1 MHFCS
6 TMYMQHNVV
15 CSQSLCQ
22 LQAGVLVSGHY
33 GWIEILLVVFDTVES
48 VRPPR
53 LILHCYKTILY
64 SGISKISKY
73 KGIRAHPSWALL
85 ETLSFARI
93 LFFFSPRRPSQV
105 WPDTWAPAFVYDK
118 LMVTYRS
125 WRARAFV
132 YDVDLLDLMIVALI

>member
-6 TMYMQHNVV
+6 TMHMQHNVV

-33 GWIEILLVVFDTVES
+33 GWIEILLVVFGTVES

-93 LFFFSPRRPSQV
+93 LFFFAASTV
-105 WPDTWAPAFVYDK
+105 AGVTWHLSARLRLRQIDGDVQI
-118 LMVTYRS
+118 V
-125 WRARAFV
+125 ARACV
-132 YDVDLLDLMIVALI
+132 RLYDVDLLDLMIVALI